1 MCKIVKNMILSYSV
15 IHCPSVG
22 FNLRHGIYLRKR
34 AIKRAELKEAQG
46 IAKKAGLWRLCG
58 WDLLNFDIGKL
69 DKQFQAW
76 ALQNHDDDDHDG

>member
-1 MCKIVKNMILSYSV
+1 
-15 IHCPSVG
+15 VG

-58 WDLLNFDIGKL
+58 WDLLNFDIRKL

-76 ALQNHDDDDHDG
+76 ALQKS